1 MNETNYFTLAN
12 KSGLIQEF
20 SQIISRLANNADSL
34 LMNVDNNICEQ
45 FNSIINKHLSGKRIN
60 FSQRQSYNIR
70 VEAAVLSHNTAGK
83 YIRSIHKSIVNDIS
97 PGKFWNAK
105 YGIQYYNKN
114 CKFHLLGNI
123 GKKFLESK
131 TNKIKNTR
139 RRKLFQEHRPKKVA
153 SSGPDQYYG
162 LVETL
167 IEDITPEE
175 INNRKKTF
183 LDSLSLTPSNRLA
196 LEFETRVQ
204 SNSQMWHKERRNRL
218 TASNFG
224 RICKMRTSTSCKNT
238 VYDLLYRSFTSKAT
252 EYGKLMESVAIKEAE
267 KKIGQVINTC
277 GLFIDVNKPFLAAS
291 PANTYF

>member
-1 MNETNYFTLAN
+1 MEADAIAEGFKRSVEIHGLKFN
-12 KSGLIQEF
+12 KLI
-20 SQIISRLANNADSL
+20 
-34 LMNVDNNICEQ
+34 
-45 FNSIINKHLSGKRIN
+45 
-60 FSQRQSYNIR
+60 
-70 VEAAVLSHNTAGK
+70 
-83 YIRSIHKSIVNDIS
+83 
-97 PGKFWNAK
+97 
-105 YGIQYYNKN
+105 
-114 CKFHLLGNI
+114 GNI

-139 RRKLFQEHRPKKVA
+139 RRKLFQEHRTKKVA

-167 IEDITPEE
+167 IKDITPEE

-183 LDSLSLTPSNRLA
+183 LDSLSLTPTNRLA

-277 GLFIDVNKPFLAAS
+277 GIFIDVNHGYLHRLAHGVLSLVDA
-291 PANTYF
+291 ANAVN